1 VSAKPGAGTD
11 RQGARR
17 DAGAPGAPLAI
28 RDLAIALPVRGD
40 RAYAVEGID
49 VDVGPGEIVCLVG
62 ESGSGKS
69 AIAQAVMGLLPPAL
83 PVVSGRIS
91 VSGEDIV
98 GASETQLAALR
109 GTRMAMVFQEP
120 ATALNPLMR
129 CGAQIEEALKAH
141 APDGAA
147 VRHRRAL
154 AALRE
159 VGIDDATRI
168 HAAWPHEISG
178 GQRQRVMIAMALV
191 LAPALLIADEPTT
204 ALDVTT
210 QAQILALIRRLAGER
225 GTGVLFITHDFGV
238 VAEVAD
244 RVVALQRGRIVESG
258 ARDEVLGHPRDPY
271 TKMLLASVPNLVPPL
286 RAPVEGAP
294 VLEARGL
301 GKTWPVRGVWAK
313 RAPFVAFADVDLALR
328 RGEVLG
334 LVGES
339 GSGKSTV
346 ARSIARL
353 IEPTSGVIELDGTDI
368 ARLGVAAL
376 RPLRRKLQIVFQ
388 DPYRS
393 LDPRRPVGESII
405 EGPLNYGVTR
415 DAALARAREL
425 LDLVQLPAHALLR
438 FPHEFSGGQRQRI
451 CIARALALEPEV
463 LIADEPVS
471 ALDVSVQ
478 ARVLALLADIRDRY
492 ELAILFITHDLRVA
506 AQVCD
511 RIAVMQ
517 RGRIV
522 ETGATREVFA
532 HPRHP
537 WTQALFAAIPG
548 RDVLGRGGGD

>member
-1 VSAKPGAGTD
+1 VSATPGAGLD
-11 RQGARR
+11 RQRARR
-17 DAGAPGAPLAI
+17 DAAAQGAPLAV
-28 RDLAIALPVRGD
+28 RDLTIALPVRGD

-49 VDVGPGEIVCLVG
+49 IDVAPEEIVCLVG

-69 AIAQAVMGLLPPAL
+69 AIAQAVMGLLPPVL
-83 PVVSGRIS
+83 PVVSGRII
-91 VSGEDIV
+91 VAGEDVV
-98 GASETQLAALR
+98 GASESRLAALR

-129 CGAQIEEALKAH
+129 CGAQIEEVLKAH
-141 APDGAA
+141 APDGASA
-147 VRHRRAL
+147 RRQRAL

-159 VGIDDATRI
+159 VGIDDAVRI

-178 GQRQRVMIAMALV
+178 GQRQRVMIAMALI

-210 QAQILALIRRLAGER
+210 QAQVLALIRRLAAER
-225 GTGVLFITHDFGV
+225 ATGVLFITHDFGV

-258 ARDEVLGHPRDPY
+258 TRDEVLGHPRDPY
-271 TKMLLASVPNLVPPL
+271 TRMLLASVPSLVPPP
-286 RAPVEGAP
+286 RAPVESASI
-294 VLEARGL
+294 LEVRGL
-301 GKTWPVRGVWAK
+301 GKTWPVRGVRAK
-313 RAPFVAFADVDLALR
+313 RGAVVACADVDLALR

-353 IEPTSGVIELDGTDI
+353 IEPTSGAIELDGTDI

-393 LDPRRPVGESII
+393 LDPRRSVGDSII
-405 EGPLNYGVTR
+405 EGPLNYGVER

-425 LDLVQLPAHALLR
+425 LDLVQLPARALLR
-438 FPHEFSGGQRQRI
+438 YPHEFSGGQRQRL

-478 ARVLALLADIRDRY
+478 ARVLALLADIRDRFQ
-492 ELAILFITHDLRVA
+492 LSILFITHDLRVA

-522 ETGATREVFA
+522 ETGATRDVFA
-532 HPRHP
+532 HPQHP

-548 RDVLGRGGGD
+548 RDLPVRGAGD

>member
-1 VSAKPGAGTD
+1 VSATPDAGLD
-11 RQGARR
+11 RQRARR
-17 DAGAPGAPLAI
+17 DAAAQGAPLAI

-49 VDVGPGEIVCLVG
+49 IDVAPGEIVCLVG

-69 AIAQAVMGLLPPAL
+69 AIAQAVMGLLPPVL
-83 PVVSGRIS
+83 PVVSGRII
-91 VSGEDIV
+91 VGGEDVV
-98 GASETQLAALR
+98 GASESRLAALR

-129 CGAQIEEALKAH
+129 CGAQIEEVLKAH
-141 APDGAA
+141 APDGASA
-147 VRHRRAL
+147 RRQRAL

-159 VGIDDATRI
+159 VGIDDAVRI

-178 GQRQRVMIAMALV
+178 GQRQRVMIAMALI

-210 QAQILALIRRLAGER
+210 QAQVLALIRRLAAER
-225 GTGVLFITHDFGV
+225 ATGVLFITHDFGV

-258 ARDEVLGHPRDPY
+258 TRDEVLGHPRDPY
-271 TKMLLASVPNLVPPL
+271 TRMLLASVPSLVPPP
-286 RAPVEGAP
+286 RAPVESASI
-294 VLEARGL
+294 LEVRGL
-301 GKTWPVRGVWAK
+301 GKTWPVRGVRAK
-313 RAPFVAFADVDLALR
+313 RGAVVACADVDLALR

-353 IEPTSGVIELDGTDI
+353 IEPTSGAIELDGTDI

-393 LDPRRPVGESII
+393 LDPRRSVGDSII
-405 EGPLNYGVTR
+405 EGPLNYGVER

-425 LDLVQLPAHALLR
+425 LDLVQLPARALLR
-438 FPHEFSGGQRQRI
+438 YPHEFSGGQRQRL

-478 ARVLALLADIRDRY
+478 ARVLALLADIRDRFQ
-492 ELAILFITHDLRVA
+492 LSILFITHDLRVA

-522 ETGATREVFA
+522 ETGATRDVFA
-532 HPRHP
+532 HPQHP

-548 RDVLGRGGGD
+548 RDLPVRGAGD